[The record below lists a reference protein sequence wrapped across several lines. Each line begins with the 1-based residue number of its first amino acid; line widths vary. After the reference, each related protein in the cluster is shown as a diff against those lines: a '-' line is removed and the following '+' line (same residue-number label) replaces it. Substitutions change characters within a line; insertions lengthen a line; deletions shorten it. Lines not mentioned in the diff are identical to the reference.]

1 MGEVDSAPAA
11 PAPPMPDLN
20 ALEVDPAKGE
30 RFHKAA
36 FVHSNEGTT
45 HRLVAKILPDGRLD
59 IVRFACDLGS
69 DGIMAGKWGIRLIE
83 SQPLT
88 RFDAEI
94 ATIQKE
100 ITDKGEEVHGVWP
113 HDLTGIPDVVEQ
125 ASSLEA
131 WLLKAAKEI
140 VSS

>member
-11 PAPPMPDLN
+11 PAPPMPDLTV
-20 ALEVDPAKGE
+20 LEVFPDQGE
-30 RFHKAA
+30 RFYKAA
-36 FVHSNEGTT
+36 LVHSKQGTT
-45 HRLVAKILPDGRLD
+45 YRMVAKTLSDGRLD

-69 DGIMAGKWGIRLIE
+69 DGIMAGKWAIRRIE

-88 RFDAEI
+88 RFDAEV

-100 ITDKGEEVHGVWP
+100 ITDKGEEIHGVWT
-113 HDLTGIPDVVEQ
+113 HDLTSIQDVAEQ
-125 ASSLEA
+125 SCSLEA
-131 WLLKAAKEI
+131 WLLQAAKEI